1 MARPFEVGW
10 SSAFQLPRPAR
21 QIVFMRTR
29 NLKVEP
35 TGDFHAEAPKPAIR
49 LKGRWLERAGFPPN
63 SRVNVIL
70 RSHGVLEIQARAA

>member
-1 MARPFEVGW
+1 MARPFEVGVV
-10 SSAFQLPRPAR
+10 SGMPMAPPGA
-21 QIVFMRTR
+21 INNFMTTR

-35 TGDFHAEAPKPAIR
+35 TGDFHAEPPKPAIR

-63 SRVNVIL
+63 SRVTVIL